1 MSDRTIEIEGID
13 HVVLRVKDGERA
25 LRFYIE
31 VLGLRVE
38 RIIEDFHY
46 YQLRCGRNL
55 LDLSVLPEGENLD
68 NRTRRD
74 LDHVCLNVRGSLM
87 DLLARLKNH
96 KVEVVNG
103 PLELYGAKGFG
114 TSICVRDPDD
124 HTLEL
129 KLNYPEYPVRTTYKE
144 FMAGQTRPRSKPD

>member
-1 MSDRTIEIEGID
+1 MSDRAIEIEGID

-38 RIIEDFHY
+38 RVIEDFHY

-55 LDLSVLPEGENLD
+55 LDLSVLPEGESLD
-68 NRTRRD
+68 DRIKRD
-74 LDHVCLNVRGSLM
+74 LDHVCLNVRGSLT
-87 DLLARLKNH
+87 DLLAHLEKH

-114 TSICVRDPDD
+114 TSIYVRDPDD
-124 HTLEL
+124 HMLEL
-129 KLNYPEYPVRTTYKE
+129 KLNYPEYPVKTTYKE
-144 FMAGQTRPRSKPD
+144 FMAGQTRPMSKPD